1 MLCGIDAFYIHNDT
15 GIWRLCVV
23 RDTQWDGLFIRTKC
37 SITCQRLRI
46 MVASS
51 LWRPTQAQSGRDV
64 DDDDDDADD
73 ENDDDDAAVLW
84 VFLYA
89 IRMFPMYV
97 CQRGLSLLVRFF
109 FFFFLST
116 LSPRISNKSLNCSHA
131 ADEIE
136 SHSSSIAIKMCRGI
150 LIW

>member
-1 MLCGIDAFYIHNDT
+1 
-15 GIWRLCVV
+15 
-23 RDTQWDGLFIRTKC
+23 
-37 SITCQRLRI
+37 

-73 ENDDDDAAVLW
+73 ENDDDDDAVLW

-109 FFFFLST
+109 FFFLFCLR
-116 LSPRISNKSLNCSHA
+116 SPPGFRISHWIVHMRPMKSR
-131 ADEIE
+131 
-136 SHSSSIAIKMCRGI
+136 AIR
-150 LIW
+150 LR